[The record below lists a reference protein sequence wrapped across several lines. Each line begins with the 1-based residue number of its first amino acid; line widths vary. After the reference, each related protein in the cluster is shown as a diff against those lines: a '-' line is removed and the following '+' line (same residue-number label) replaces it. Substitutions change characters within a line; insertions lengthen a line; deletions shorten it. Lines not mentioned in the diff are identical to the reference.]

1 MKDTILVTGG
11 FGFIGSNFVH
21 MLFDMGYD
29 GDIVIIDKMTY
40 AADTKNI
47 SGDILRKVNV
57 CCVDIADAVSVRAMF
72 RLYQPTL
79 VVNFAAESHV
89 DRSIASSAEFVRSN
103 VVGVQVLLDAA
114 REYGVKRFLQVGT
127 DEVFGDLVVSDSPS
141 KEGDMLRPSSPY
153 SASKA
158 AADLL
163 VLSYVRTHGMDAVIS
178 RCSNNYGARQ
188 YPEKL
193 IPLAINKLL
202 TGGKVPVYG
211 KGENVRDWIHVSDHC
226 KGIWAALTKGRKG
239 EIYNFGGGNQ
249 TSNITLVKQLV
260 KLTGRKEADAIEYV
274 TDRAGHDFRYDIDF
288 SKAKSE
294 FYWSPQIELWRGM
307 AETVEWYKEL
317 WKDKVVK

>member
-1 MKDTILVTGG
+1 MKDTIIVTGG

-21 MLFDMGYD
+21 MLADMGYD
-29 GDIVIIDKMTY
+29 GDTVILDKMTY
-40 AADTKNI
+40 AADRKNI
-47 SGDILRKVNV
+47 PFELLKKIEV
-57 CCVDIADAVSVRAMF
+57 CCVDIADAVSIRAMF
-72 RLYQPTL
+72 RLYRPTL
-79 VVNFAAESHV
+79 VANFAAESHV

-114 REYGVKRFLQVGT
+114 REFGVKRFCQIGT
-127 DEVFGDLVVSDSPS
+127 DEVYGDLGATSLPS
-141 KEGDMLRPSSPY
+141 KEGDMLCPSSPY

-163 VLSYVRTHGMDAVIS
+163 VLSYVRTHGMDAVIT
-178 RCSNNYGARQ
+178 RCSNNFGPRQ

-193 IPLAINKLL
+193 IPLAIKKLL
-202 TGGKVPVYG
+202 SGGKVPVYG

-260 KLTGRKEADAIEYV
+260 GMTGRKEEDAIEYV

-288 SKAKSE
+288 SKAQFE
-294 FYWSPQIELWRGM
+294 LFWSPLKRFSQGLE
-307 AETVEWYKEL
+307 ETVEWYKEL
-317 WKDKVVK
+317 WKDKVTR

>member
-47 SGDILRKVNV
+47 SGDLLRRVNI

-89 DRSIASSAEFVRSN
+89 DRSISSSAEFVRSN

-114 REYGVKRFLQVGT
+114 REFGVKRFLQVST
-127 DEVFGDLVVSDSPS
+127 DEVFGDLGVSDSPS

-193 IPLAINKLL
+193 IPLAIKKLL

-226 KGIWAALTKGRKG
+226 KGIWAALAKGRKG

-260 KLTGRKEADAIEYV
+260 KLTGRKEVDAIEYV

-294 FYWSPQIELWRGM
+294 LLWSPQTELWRGM

-317 WKDKVVK
+317 WKDKVIR